1 MSVTDNFAGLF
12 LIILVLALYFL
23 PGIIASARSHHNALA
38 IWVLNLFLGWTALGW
53 IVALVWAFTA
63 VQRKQTANE

>member
-1 MSVTDNFAGLF
+1 MTDNFAGLF

>member
-1 MSVTDNFAGLF
+1 VTDNFAGLF

>member
-1 MSVTDNFAGLF
+1 MEELGAWFAIV
-12 LIILVLALYFL
+12 LILALYFL

-53 IVALVWAFTA
+53 IAALVWAFTA
-63 VQRKQTANE
+63 VNVRQNNL